1 MAARKHQRAY
11 VETPLG
17 TLAIDGSERGLTQ
30 IDLLPVGK
38 TVPVSAPEPASVVAK
53 AARQLEEYF
62 NGRRREFDLPL
73 DYETGGFERQVLSAL
88 ARVPY
93 GKTVS
98 YCELASMA
106 GSPRAARAVGNIMRQ
121 NPLMIVIPCH
131 RVIGADGSL
140 RGYGGLGSGLSAKRM
155 LLELEGASV

>member
-1 MAARKHQRAY
+1 MYELKSPLWLLEASTRLRRD
-11 VETPLG
+11 PLG

-98 YCELASMA
+98 YGELAGMA
-106 GSPRAARAVGNIMRQ
+106 GSPRAARAVGTSCARIR
-121 NPLMIVIPCH
+121 
-131 RVIGADGSL
+131 
-140 RGYGGLGSGLSAKRM
+140 
-155 LLELEGASV
+155 